1 MVCQK
6 AVKFSKSGKIKKNIR
21 KREGRGEDQQ
31 QMGLAGPREALAMEV
46 LHTMF
51 MKSLANKANL
61 LTFEAKKTQIDKK
74 TMLAGAMVALKNAS
88 PGQSDSG
95 IDSDV
100 SD

>member
-6 AVKFSKSGKIKKNIR
+6 GVKFPTKGKIKKNISKTKVR
-21 KREGRGEDQQ
+21 QDDQQ
-31 QMGLAGPREALAMEV
+31 QMGLAGPREAMAMEV

-74 TMLAGAMVALKNAS
+74 TMVAGAVMALENAS
-88 PGQSDSG
+88 AGQSDSG